1 MPEACPSMRSTAK
14 CVLPVFVGPRTA
26 MSREA
31 SPRAGERF
39 MTINVEHADAPRKPV
54 RTFSCAD
61 LLIPSVTFPS
71 HGPGRL
77 RSCPCAP
84 EAPTLS
90 ELSPHQTGGRLMFH
104 GQVEGTDL

>member
-39 MTINVEHADAPRKPV
+39 MSVNVDDA
-54 RTFSCAD
+54 
-61 LLIPSVTFPS
+61 
-71 HGPGRL
+71 GR
-77 RSCPCAP
+77 AP
-84 EAPTLS
+84 QALA
-90 ELSPHQTGGRLMFH
+90 L
-104 GQVEGTDL
+104 V